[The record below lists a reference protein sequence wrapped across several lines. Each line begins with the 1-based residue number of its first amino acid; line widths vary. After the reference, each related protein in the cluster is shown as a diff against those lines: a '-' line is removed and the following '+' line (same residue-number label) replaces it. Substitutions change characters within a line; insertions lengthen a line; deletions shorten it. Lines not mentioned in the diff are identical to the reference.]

1 MTKILKLEE
10 FINEQIVN
18 EMGMSVRNTNIQQRM
33 PDLLKK
39 YNLVYNEAYKPVDIV
54 DLDKELEVLWQKIY
68 NSIKRIL
75 KMNGYGEEQHLILD
89 NPESSLISKI
99 GTVVL
104 RNDNLFVTFKN
115 NKDRYVFVED
125 LKDDDFYELY
135 RCVCKT
141 VENLND

>member
-1 MTKILKLEE
+1 
-10 FINEQIVN
+10 
-18 EMGMSVRNTNIQQRM
+18 
-33 PDLLKK
+33 
-39 YNLVYNEAYKPVDIV
+39 
-54 DLDKELEVLWQKIY
+54 
-68 NSIKRIL
+68 
-75 KMNGYGEEQHLILD
+75 MNGYGEEQHLILD
-89 NPESSLISKI
+89 NPESSLISQI